1 MPPQW
6 VLVTL
11 KDGTRFAGYC
21 GPQSFITSDPAER
34 DMYIEQIYDLDAD
47 HQWVSVGKKE
57 VLSHLRRDPDN
68 RVLALH
74 RRGDAQ
80 CPEVMPRNEQRYAE

>member
-21 GPQSFITSDPAER
+21 GPQSFISSDPAEH
-34 DMYIEQIYDLDAD
+34 DMYIEQTYDLDAD
-47 HQWVSVGKKE
+47 HQLGQCRQEGGSN
-57 VLSHLRRDPDN
+57 HLRRDPDN